1 MLTFLKAPSYRSRIK
16 DRKDKKGLLFYCNY
30 NMNTIDKINT
40 LLKLIRSKGACKG
53 ILCSECHAAFF
64 GDEPFNL
71 TYREKE
77 AILFH
82 KEQATSLENLER
94 AESAKRRLLEIL
106 KSQHKV

>member
-1 MLTFLKAPSYRSRIK
+1 VLTFLKAPSYRSRIK

-30 NMNTIDKINT
+30 NMNTIDNINT

-53 ILCSECHAAFF
+53 ILCSECNAAFF
-64 GDEPFNL
+64 GDKHPE
-71 TYREKE
+71 YHEKE
-77 AILFH
+77 DVLFH
-82 KEQATSLENLER
+82 KEQATSVENLER